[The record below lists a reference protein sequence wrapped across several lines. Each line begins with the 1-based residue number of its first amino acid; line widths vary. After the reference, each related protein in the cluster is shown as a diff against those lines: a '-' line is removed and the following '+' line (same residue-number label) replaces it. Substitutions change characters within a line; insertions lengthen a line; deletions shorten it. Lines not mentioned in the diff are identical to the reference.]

1 MLSQGRLLLIQSTF
15 RPLSCGLTLRMPT
28 WLLMLSNLHA
38 RKQKWNN
45 VLYAVVFSSCYM
57 PCALCTIFSPSS
69 CNQYR
74 SLLFFF
80 SKFVNLFKTL
90 CIQACHCL
98 AAQFITNI
106 YYIPFYSSCTS
117 TSLFIQTFNFSMSI
131 MHQAWSISEVRSL
144 IFMQVNLLRD
154 LAQLAATCKAFTKPA
169 TLELLAK
176 GKLKLEEYPGQFQ
189 LDGKMGSLAT
199 PIVSSIPKVV
209 LLLGLR
215 LIQECAFTKA
225 TMQNQMT
232 MDWKVA

>member
-1 MLSQGRLLLIQSTF
+1 
-15 RPLSCGLTLRMPT
+15 
-28 WLLMLSNLHA
+28 
-38 RKQKWNN
+38 
-45 VLYAVVFSSCYM
+45 M
-57 PCALCTIFSPSS
+57 PCAPCTIFSPSS

-106 YYIPFYSSCTS
+106 YYIPFYSSSTS

-176 GKLKLEEYPGQFQ
+176 QTSIARLKQ
-189 LDGKMGSLAT
+189 LVPLNA
-199 PIVSSIPKVV
+199 PALVPVCLFI
-209 LLLGLR
+209 LFFLLGL
-215 LIQECAFTKA
+215 LIYT
-225 TMQNQMT
+225 TRMT
-232 MDWKVA
+232 